1 MKNTIKSIATQAINT
16 PARAILSIVFM
27 VFSAILLNTHAM
39 AQDGDAGQIRH
50 VMMAQFD
57 KPTDRLSVDA
67 IVVKG
72 DFAVAGW
79 IQSGRG
85 GRAVLVKE
93 KGKWVINVCGGDG
106 LKSAEALAQTGMPAA
121 TAQALAKDLAAV
133 EAKLSPDMLKKFAMF
148 DGIVKVGAGHGAQ
161 AGHAAPAAHAG
172 HAAPAVS
179 KSIDVKNAWIRTT
192 VQGQKGTGAF
202 MTITSKDGAKLV
214 GGSSPV
220 AGVTEI
226 HEMKMDGDI
235 MRMRA
240 IPGGLDL
247 PAGKAVELKPGSYHV
262 MLLDLKTALPKDTTV
277 PVTLMFKDAKG
288 VESKV
293 ELTSRGYD
301 STGGALC
308 LQISTNISL
317 RKF

>member
-1 MKNTIKSIATQAINT
+1 MMKNTIKSIAAQAINT
-16 PARAILSIVFM
+16 PARAVFSIIFM

-172 HAAPAVS
+172 HAAPVVS

-202 MTITSKDGAKLV
+202 MTIVSKDGAKLV
-214 GGSSPV
+214 GGSSPA

-240 IPGGLDL
+240 VPGGLDL

-293 ELTSRGYD
+293 ELTVPVA
-301 STGGALC
+301 TTTPGGAAMPAN
-308 LQISTNISL
+308 QH
-317 RKF
+317 KH